1 MVEIKYLFFKA
12 GIKMLFEGKY
22 LVDFN
27 SEVLLKPVRV
37 HFAPGKITITLELL
51 GQFDQNGRHFL
62 AILLIY

>member
-27 SEVLLKPVRV
+27 SEVLLKPV
-37 HFAPGKITITLELL
+37 HFAPGKIVITLELL
-51 GQFDQNGRHFL
+51 GQFDQKGRHFL